1 MIRFSVSTLSNSFGF
16 AAESGP
22 DLTKNPFKPS
32 RLAQTFHA
40 LGMSVQ
46 PALCR
51 QSGGGL
57 VWFDLEDGLDQQ
69 SRFLIYTKHNNTE
82 HQVSIRTQLR
92 PQIRVQLRPLS
103 RREDRWGGTAAGP
116 AHRDEPSQTFLCRSS
131 LVAFP
136 SLHDEKEFLH
146 LAGRVKLR
154 RRFVS
159 SRVILASFSTL

>member
-1 MIRFSVSTLSNSFGF
+1 MIRFSVSTLRNSFGF

-51 QSGGGL
+51 QSGGSL

-82 HQVSIRTQLR
+82 HQVSIST
-92 PQIRVQLRPLS
+92 QLRPLS

-116 AHRDEPSQTFLCRSS
+116 AYRDEPSQTFLCRSS